1 MCIIISTLQI
11 IEPNLFVV
19 VVTTISEGV
28 DSCNIYVLGKLGVGN
43 CTCDSTPRIVGVFC
57 NSFCV
62 LINVC
67 DYVALQ
73 ILDEVVG
80 NTVIYNSAYS
90 LSLSV
95 ICIYIV
101 SFYIK
106 KVNKKEKK
114 LLFMEIIS
122 IIEEKI
128 LLFLCFMCIIWLK

>member
-1 MCIIISTLQI
+1 MEYKISGISIYKPTHNRVIIPTLQI
-11 IEPNLFVV
+11 IQLNLFVV
-19 VVTTISEGV
+19 VVRTVSERV
-28 DSCNIYVLGKLGVGN
+28 DICNLYTLGKLGVGN
-43 CTCDSTPRIVGVFC
+43 CTCYCTPRIVGVFC

-95 ICIYIV
+95 TCIYII
-101 SFYIK
+101 SFLNR
-106 KVNKKEKK
+106 KVNKK
-114 LLFMEIIS
+114 LRTP
-122 IIEEKI
+122 
-128 LLFLCFMCIIWLK
+128 